1 MIKDKREIDC
11 LLCNYDG
18 PKENLI
24 QQDVFV
30 SYTCPKCGAY
40 IFDHIRSEHHD

>member
-1 MIKDKREIDC
+1 MKEKRVIDC

-18 PKENLI
+18 PKENLV

-30 SYTCPKCGAY
+30 VYTCPKCGASV
-40 IFDHIRSEHHD
+40 FDQRGKQHD